1 MRRFIALDDRLTR
14 AAALFPACDYGA
26 DIGADHGRLS
36 CYLLESGKAKRMCV
50 ADISGDSLKKAEAL
64 LFLRGLA
71 ERADFKVGDG
81 LNVLDAPADAIAIL
95 GMGGHT
101 LSGILADGKDHLS
114 GASLI
119 LSAHTDMPLVRKT
132 LTELNYRIEAEDVA
146 FAANRFY
153 CLLRAVPG
161 KEDLT
166 EQQLLL
172 GPRLM
177 ETIPAHYPEYLRWRI
192 GLAAKKQSEAGKQE
206 LTWLKEE
213 EERVRDSTND

>member
-64 LFLRGLA
+64 LSLRGLA
-71 ERADFKVGDG
+71 ERADFRVGDG

-101 LSGILADGKDHLS
+101 LSGILANGKDQLG
-114 GASLI
+114 GAALI
-119 LSAHTDMPLVRKT
+119 LSAHTDMQLVRRT

-161 KEDLT
+161 EENLT
-166 EQQLLL
+166 EQQRTL

-177 ETIPAHYPEYLRWRI
+177 ETAAAYYPDYLRWRI
-192 GLAAKKQSEAGKQE
+192 GLAAKKQSAAGKQE